1 MSPSGVVLMSA
12 QNDDALALCAGTL
25 KDEVLAERYC
35 NEIFAATKDMVR
47 SGCYGGPPSECNTYV
62 WFGRPAWLLGR
73 VRVAGPGV
81 HGRGSFVGDAE
92 HPHTQLRPSG
102 AGADRGCA

>member
-1 MSPSGVVLMSA
+1 MYGWLRMLVSPSGVVLMSA

-47 SGCYGGPPSECNTYV
+47 SRCYGVPPVNATLTS
-62 WFGRPAWLLGR
+62 FGLVVLLG
-73 VRVAGPGV
+73 
-81 HGRGSFVGDAE
+81 
-92 HPHTQLRPSG
+92 
-102 AGADRGCA
+102 C